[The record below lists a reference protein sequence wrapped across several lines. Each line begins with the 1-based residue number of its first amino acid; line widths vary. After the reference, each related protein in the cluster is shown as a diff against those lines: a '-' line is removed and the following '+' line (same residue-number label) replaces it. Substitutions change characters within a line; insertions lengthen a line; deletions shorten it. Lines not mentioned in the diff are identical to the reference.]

1 MPVSEQQEGASEEAQ
16 AEEPK
21 PTPGLEPPPGLR
33 PGVRRQAT
41 VQAIGFLAAAS
52 VAALVAAVMLE
63 TRGQSAASKAVL
75 IGHAL
80 GHGLTLS
87 WLVPALWGFDRD
99 SQTLMQATL
108 GLSPIRLVTGV
119 GLLVGTVV
127 VLRLPEVP
135 LVLAY
140 VATHVWGHV
149 VEHLTLRELIEGV
162 S

>member
-1 MPVSEQQEGASEEAQ
+1 MSEQQEANGEPEA
-16 AEEPK
+16 AEEVPP
-21 PTPGLEPPPGLR
+21 PTPGQEPPPELR
-33 PGVRRQAT
+33 PGVRRQAAI
-41 VQAIGFLAAAS
+41 QALGLLAAAS
-52 VAALVAAVMLE
+52 VAAFVAAVMLE